1 MLHKVTLVDEKNLQ
15 PTDIALGDLSP
26 WSDFPEAD
34 HSKPSIGRVQV
45 TNLKTGEV
53 TKINNLV
60 LIGGREILLQKLLG
74 FGTELNHNIRYFQ
87 VGSGG
92 CDVGTTPSKIG
103 PYDDDHQLYDPV
115 KFSPTNNLD
124 NGSYKYIHDGKS
136 KLIKADGGNIEI
148 MNEDHQINTLDAD
161 GNSIFKTYPAKTTVK
176 FTMFVLPEEC
186 NPVTDY
192 PTRVFRFNEA
202 ALMMVDTESGNADIP
217 AGGTAGDKFNAS
229 SKIFAR
235 FTTLNKYLE
244 ATDGLK
250 IEWFILV

>member
-1 MLHKVTLVDEKNLQ
+1 MQHKVSLVDEKNLA
-15 PTDIALGDLSP
+15 PTDNF

-34 HSKPSIGRVQV
+34 ITKPEIGRVQI

-53 TKINNLV
+53 TKVNNLV
-60 LIGGREILLQKLLG
+60 LLAGREVLLRKLLG
-74 FGTELNHNIRYFQ
+74 FENGNQFNIRYFQ

-103 PYDDDHQLYDPV
+103 PYDDDSQLYDAVP
-115 KFSPTNNLD
+115 FGTANDLS
-124 NGSYKYIHDGKS
+124 NGSYKYIHNGKS
-136 KLIKADGGNIEI
+136 KLIYADGGNIEI
-148 MNEDHQINTLDAD
+148 MDEDHQISTIDTD
-161 GNSIFKTYPAKTTVK
+161 GNQVSKLITAKTTVK
-176 FTMFVLPEEC
+176 FTMFVNPDEC
-186 NPVTDY
+186 NPDSGY

-202 ALMMVDTESGNADIP
+202 ALLMVNTDTENSNIP
-217 AGGTAGDKFNAS
+217 YGANNEEKFNANS
-229 SKIFAR
+229 TIFAR